1 MTCIVGLV
9 DTVNHCVWIGGDSLE
24 TSLCSKSVEHTPKV
38 FRNELFKNVVIGGT
52 TSFRHL
58 DLLRYSNDLFSEIDL
73 YKNTIIDH
81 RYMVTVFI
89 PNVIK
94 LFKEG
99 VVSEEEQNRGG
110 SFIVG
115 VNNKLFKIQ
124 EDYSVLEPEAGYC
137 AVGCGEDIALG
148 SLYTTEGLNWT
159 PADRIKYALEAAEKF
174 SSMVQRPFHILN
186 TLGE

>member
-9 DTVNHCVWIGGDSLE
+9 DNVSHCVWVGGDSLE
-24 TSLCSKSVEHTPKV
+24 TSLCSKSVEHTPKI

-58 DLLRYSNDLFSEIDL
+58 DLLRYANDLFPEIDL
-73 YKNTIIDH
+73 YRKTSIDH

-94 LFKEG
+94 LFKKG
-99 VVSEEEQNRGG
+99 IISEEEQNRGG
-110 SFIVG
+110 TFIVG
-115 VNNKLFKIQ
+115 IDNKLFKIQ
-124 EDYSVLEPEAGYC
+124 EDYSVLEPESGYC

-148 SLYTTEGLNWT
+148 SLYTTEGLNLA
-159 PADRIKYALEAAEKF
+159 PADRVKIALEAAEKF